1 MYIMSSPW
9 SSLRYSPF
17 AHLTLAGSPCPAT
30 TEFLIFLLGLTG
42 SIFPFLVSALS
53 SNVVGLFTVPG
64 GRRSAQHAGRP
75 RKVPVRGSHSTWRV
89 RKTVDGPVI
98 SIDLGFWG
106 WGGDIEAESKADCA
120 ASWGSESLRADTLRV
135 GVETMFSSKGGVG
148 LGFVERLPKRR
159 VFQRDIMGLF

>member
-1 MYIMSSPW
+1 MSSPW

-98 SIDLGFWG
+98 SIDSGFWG
-106 WGGDIEAESKADCA
+106 WGLLNDCRNGESSRGTLWVFFKVDIGGKKPERGGDGKVGRGWKGNEWRRQGG
-120 ASWGSESLRADTLRV
+120 WG
-135 GVETMFSSKGGVG
+135 GGG
-148 LGFVERLPKRR
+148 TDGGGEER
-159 VFQRDIMGLF
+159 